1 MTNLHHGGP
10 KACNTEHSITTVD
23 QRIKILSLNWPTV
36 SRTVKDKMVLM
47 VLHYL
52 ASHSSANIRINI
64 FIETVRT
71 YWVKTAGQ
79 SLL

>member
-1 MTNLHHGGP
+1 
-10 KACNTEHSITTVD
+10 
-23 QRIKILSLNWPTV
+23 
-36 SRTVKDKMVLM
+36 MVLM
-47 VLHYL
+47 VLHYQ
-52 ASHSSANIRINI
+52 ASHSCANIRINV